1 MEMRETVTAMDVAK
15 LAGVSQSSVSRVYF
29 EGASVSDKTR
39 KRVLEAAAELG
50 YRPNVYA
57 RSLITNQSKIIGLV
71 MKSVQNPFYAHVLK
85 RFSSIF
91 KQRGYSIL
99 FVSTNNDE
107 IQDEDVETLLNYH
120 VAGVIVTDA
129 TMSETV
135 GEEFKKNQIPLVFFN
150 RKPSTD
156 VFHSV
161 SCNNLEAGR
170 SIAHFLVSTGSNQ
183 LVLVTGNEDTSTSI
197 EREKGFCEVLD
208 QQSITYRTYNSDYTY
223 EGGYDTAISL
233 LEENE
238 LPSAIFVAND
248 IMALGVLDALR
259 KHEIQIPEHTR
270 VVGFDNI
277 GMASWPAYDLTTWE
291 QPIEEMIEAT
301 VTYLMEEVTSYTG
314 FVQTIE
320 VDGKLI
326 ERKTT

>member
-1 MEMRETVTAMDVAK
+1 MRETVTAMDVAK

-29 EGASVSDKTR
+29 EGASVSAKTR

-71 MKSVQNPFYAHVLK
+71 MKSVHNPFYTHVLK

-91 KQRGYSIL
+91 KQQGYSIL

-107 IQDEDVETLLNYH
+107 IQEEDVETLLNYN
-120 VAGVIVTDA
+120 VAGVVVTDA
-129 TMSETV
+129 TISETV
-135 GEEFKKNQIPLVFFN
+135 GNEFKKNHIPLVFFN
-150 RKPSTD
+150 RKPKTE

-170 SIAHFLVSTGSNQ
+170 SIAYFLIAKGSME
-183 LVLVTGNEDTSTSI
+183 LVLITGNEDTSTSI
-197 EREKGFCEVLD
+197 ERKKGFCEVLD
-208 QQSITYRTYNSDYTY
+208 QQNIVYRTYSSDYTY
-223 EGGYDTAISL
+223 EGGYNTATTLI
-233 LEENE
+233 EENQ

-259 KHEIQIPEHTR
+259 KHEIRIPEYTR

-277 GMASWPAYDLTTWE
+277 GMASWPAYELTTWE

-301 VTYLMEEVTSYTG
+301 VTYLLDEVTSYTG
-314 FVQTIE
+314 SVQTIE